1 MEAFLRTV
9 GGEDGSGAL
18 DRCIPGA
25 SEEARDHAARF
36 FSVELPA
43 VVRWTFGPRDAASVD
58 SAVLNLAGAASA
70 PRFAQSAEIIE
81 SWFPDA
87 RTVVLPD
94 ASHLLMAQ
102 VPDAVAGELVRFWGA
117 A

>member
-1 MEAFLRTV
+1 M
-9 GGEDGSGAL
+9 
-18 DRCIPGA
+18 
-25 SEEARDHAARF
+25 
-36 FSVELPA
+36 
-43 VVRWTFGPRDAASVD
+43 DA
-58 SAVLNLAGAASA
+58 AVLNLAGAASA